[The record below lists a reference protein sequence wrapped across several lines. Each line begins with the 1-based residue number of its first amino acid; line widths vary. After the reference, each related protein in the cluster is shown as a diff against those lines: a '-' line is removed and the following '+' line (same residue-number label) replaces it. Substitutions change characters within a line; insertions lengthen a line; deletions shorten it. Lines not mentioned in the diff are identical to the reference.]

1 MISPE
6 ELVLRLMVAAVLGG
20 LVGLER
26 ERLEWAAGM
35 RTHALVSLGSALFM
49 VVSLFGFSDVLNEQH
64 VILDPSRVAA
74 QVASGIG
81 FIGAGTIIF
90 RREVVKGLTTAASI
104 WAVAAVG
111 LAVGGGMFLA
121 AGSATLLALAL
132 LVLAKPLKARI
143 FPNRKEARRVRL
155 VLGRGTS
162 LTEVREEIEASEMS
176 LERIVVRPSSADEED
191 DAELVLGKGSRE
203 EELLAL
209 MDGLRRVSGVRE
221 VNSVLMNGSA
231 ESKLEQ

>member
-6 ELVLRLMVAAVLGG
+6 QVVIRLVVAAVLGG

-49 VVSLFGFSDVLNEQH
+49 VVSILGFSDILDERH

-81 FIGAGTIIF
+81 FIGAGTIIL
-90 RREVVKGLTTAASI
+90 RKEVVKGLTTAASI

-121 AGSATLLALAL
+121 AGAATLLALAL
-132 LVLAKPLKARI
+132 LVLAKPLKARL

-155 VLGRGTS
+155 LVDRGTP
-162 LTEVREEIEASEMS
+162 LAELRDEVEAAEVP
-176 LERIVVRPSSADEED
+176 LERIVVRPGSAAEED

-203 EELLAL
+203 EELLFL
-209 MDGLRRVSGVRE
+209 LDGLRRVSGVRE

-231 ESKLEQ
+231 ESRPGQ

>member
-6 ELVLRLMVAAVLGG
+6 QIVLRLVMAAILGG

-49 VVSLFGFSDVLNEQH
+49 VVSIFGFSDILAEQH

-81 FIGAGTIIF
+81 FIGAGTIIL
-90 RREVVKGLTTAASI
+90 RREIVKGLTTAASI

-121 AGSATLLALAL
+121 SVAATVLALAI
-132 LVLAKPLKARI
+132 LVLAKPVKKRI
-143 FPNRKEARRVRL
+143 FPSRKARFVTL
-155 VLGRGTS
+155 VIDQNTS
-162 LTEVREEIEASEMS
+162 LAQLRSEIDAAN
-176 LERIVVRPSSADEED
+176 LRLDRIVVRPGSNPEQDN
-191 DAELVLGKGSRE
+191 AELVLAKGSDERD
-203 EELLAL
+203 LLSL
-209 MDGLRRVSGVRE
+209 TDKLRRVSGVQE
-221 VNSVLMNGSA
+221 VNSLLDGSA
-231 ESKLEQ
+231 ESQS

>member
-1 MISPE
+1 
-6 ELVLRLMVAAVLGG
+6 
-20 LVGLER
+20 
-26 ERLEWAAGM
+26 
-35 RTHALVSLGSALFM
+35 M
-49 VVSLFGFSDVLNEQH
+49 VVSIFGFSDILNERH
-64 VILDPSRVAA
+64 VVLDPSRVAA

-81 FIGAGTIIF
+81 FIGAGTIIL

-121 AGSATLLALAL
+121 AGAATLLALAL

-155 VLGRGTS
+155 VVERGTP
-162 LTEVREEIEASEMS
+162 LAALREEIETSEVP
-176 LERIVVRPSSADEED
+176 LERIVVRPSSAAED

-209 MDGLRRVSGVRE
+209 MDSLRRVSGVRE
-221 VNSVLMNGSA
+221 VHSALMNGSA
-231 ESKLEQ
+231 ESKPEQ

>member
-6 ELVLRLMVAAVLGG
+6 QIVLRLVVAAVLGG

-49 VVSLFGFSDVLNEQH
+49 VVSIFGFSDILAEQH

-81 FIGAGTIIF
+81 FIGAGTIIL
-90 RREVVKGLTTAASI
+90 RREIVKGITTTASI

-121 AGSATLLALAL
+121 SVAATVLSLAI
-132 LVLAKPLKARI
+132 LVLAKPVKTRL
-143 FPNRKEARRVRL
+143 FPNRKARFVTL
-155 VLGRGTS
+155 VIDQNTS
-162 LTEVREEIEASEMS
+162 LAGLRSEIETTN
-176 LERIVVRPSSADEED
+176 LQLDRIVVRPGPTPDED
-191 DAELVLGKGSRE
+191 SAELVLGKGSDE
-203 EELLAL
+203 GDLLSL
-209 MDGLRRVSGVRE
+209 TDKLRRISGVHE
-221 VNSVLMNGSA
+221 VNSLLDGQAQSRI
-231 ESKLEQ
+231 

>member
-1 MISPE
+1 VISPE
-6 ELVLRLMVAAVLGG
+6 QLVLRLVVAAVLGA

-49 VVSLFGFSDVLNEQH
+49 VVSIFGFADVLNEQH

-90 RREVVKGLTTAASI
+90 RREIVRGLTTAASI

-121 AGSATLLALAL
+121 AVSATLLALAL
-132 LVLAKPLKARI
+132 LVLARPIKQRL
-143 FPNRKEARRVRL
+143 FPNRKEARHVTL
-155 VLGRGTS
+155 VIAPDAS
-162 LTEVREEIEASEMS
+162 LTELRSEIDATE
-176 LERIVVRPSSADEED
+176 LHLDRIVVRPSPTDDED
-191 DAELVLGKGSRE
+191 IAELVLAKGSQER
-203 EELLAL
+203 ELLSL
-209 MDGLRRVSGVRE
+209 IDRLRQVSGVHE
-221 VNSVLMNGSA
+221 VNSVLDGTVR
-231 ESKLEQ
+231 SKN